1 MEGQSVA
8 RFEDVLR
15 AKAEAARHLHELTQ
29 DMDLSAFV
37 LFSSF
42 SATVGGAGQANYA
55 AANAYLDA
63 LAELR
68 RSEGLPATSIAWG
81 PWASDGMARSA
92 AERWERH
99 GLPAM
104 APEAAIAELAN
115 VVNDPAAASLLVAD
129 VDWDTLAQARA
140 GARSSSLLKELTRH
154 AAGEAADS
162 GTAPADGSLGRRI
175 SGLAPAEQERAV
187 LEFVRSHV
195 AAVLGYGR
203 PDAVDVDRAFK
214 ELGFDSLAAVTL
226 RNRVNAAA
234 GLTLS
239 STLLFDHPTARD
251 LARFLRGEALGLRS
265 DAGQALPAAV
275 ATDDEPI
282 AIVAMSCR
290 FPSDIRTPEALWD
303 LLAEGREVLTEFP
316 ADRGWDLDTLF
327 APDPD
332 EQGKSYVREGAF
344 LAKAGDFDPKFF
356 GISPREATAMDPQQ
370 RLLLETSWEA
380 FERAGI
386 DPAALHGSPTGV
398 FIGSNGQD
406 YATSLRGAS
415 PENVEGHLVT
425 SSAAS
430 VVSGRISYT
439 FGLEGPAVTVDTACS
454 SSLVALHLAAQ
465 ALRQGECTLALAGGV
480 TVMSTPEL
488 FVEFSRQ
495 RGLASDG
502 RCKAFAAAAD
512 GTGWGEGAG
521 LLLLERLSDAE
532 RNGHQVLAV
541 VRGSAVNQDG
551 ASNGLTAPNGPSQ
564 QRVIRAALANARL
577 SAAEVD
583 AVEAHGTGTTL
594 GDPIEAQALLAT
606 YGQDRPEDQ
615 PLRLGSIKSN
625 IGHTQAAA
633 GVAGI
638 MKMVL
643 AMRHGTLPRTLH
655 VDEPSPHVDW
665 TVGAVELLTDSIA
678 WPETGRLRRAGV
690 SSFGVSGTNA
700 HVILEQAPAAVA
712 EEEPARV
719 EPPVVP
725 WVVSAKSEKA
735 LRGQAERLLARV
747 GELSPLDV
755 GFSLATA
762 RGVFEYRAVVLAG
775 HRGGLSALVDGRE
788 APGVVRGRV
797 AGADGRAAFVF
808 PGQGSQ
814 WVGMAAGLL
823 ESSPVFAER
832 LGECAAALAP
842 YVDWSL
848 TGILRDGENDAWLEQ
863 VDVVQP
869 VLWAVMVSLAEVWR
883 STGVEPAAVIG
894 HSQGEIAAA
903 CVAGALSLEDAA
915 KVVALRSKAL
925 RALSGR
931 GGMVSVSLDV
941 EAVEKRLDGRLAV
954 AAVNGPA
961 TVVVSGDNDALDE
974 LLAQCEADGI
984 RVRRIAVDYASHCAH
999 VEEIETALLRDLAG
1013 IAPRS
1018 ASVPFYST
1026 VTGSVLETG
1035 ALDAA
1040 YWYRNLRQTVRFQE
1054 TVQALLDDGFRL
1066 FVESSAHPVLTM
1078 GVEQTAET
1086 HNTPITAVGSLRRDE
1101 GGLDRFLTSVAE
1113 AFVGGAN
1120 VDWAGLFDG
1129 TGARRVDLPT
1139 YAFQHQR
1146 YWIEPSAA
1154 PQGDVTSAGLT
1165 AADHPLLGAA
1175 VTLPASGGALLTGR
1189 LSLRTHPWL
1198 GEHAVRDR
1206 ALFPASAFVE
1216 LALRAGDAVGCDRVE
1231 ELTLEA
1237 PLLLPEQGAV
1247 QVQLT
1252 VGGAD
1257 GSGARSLDVYARV
1270 EDGEDGED
1278 AEDRPWTRHAS
1289 GVLVS
1294 AADGAE
1300 AADAVEL
1307 GAWPP
1312 AGARAVDLAGFYE
1325 RLADSGVAYGP
1336 VFRGLRAAWRRD
1348 DEIFAEVSLPEEA
1361 RAEVGRYG
1369 LHPAL
1374 LDAAVQAG
1382 LGPID
1387 GGVADGVRLPF
1398 VWRGVSLHATGA
1410 STVRVR
1416 LAPVGADG
1424 VSVFITDAAG
1434 VPVARAEALVA
1445 RPVSPEQLA
1454 AADPGTDARTA
1465 DGSGRTAVTRRALPQ
1480 AAPDA
1485 EENSL
1490 RRSLLKASEAERQR
1504 MLLRLVQE
1512 QAAAVLGEATPDA
1525 VEPELPFKELG
1536 FDSLTAVELRNRLN
1550 AATGHRLSA
1559 TLVFDHPTPVALAD
1573 HLHAELLGLQGDT
1586 VAAALPAARAA
1597 TDQEP
1602 IAIVAMSCRLP
1613 GGVRS
1618 PEDLWELLTEGRDAI
1633 SGLPQDRGW
1642 DLDGLYDADPDNPGT
1657 TYTRHGGFVDD
1668 VSGFDPA
1675 FFGISPREATA
1686 MDPQQRLL
1694 LETGWEAFE
1703 RAGIDPASL
1712 RGSETGVF
1720 MGAGS
1725 HGYGT
1730 GPHAPSSGVE
1740 GYLVTGNALS
1750 VTSGRLAYV
1759 FGFEGPAVAV
1769 DTACSSS
1776 LVALH
1781 LAVQSLR
1788 QGECSMALAGGSA
1801 IMSTPW
1807 TFVGF
1812 SRQRGLAPDGRCK
1825 PFAASADGFG
1835 PAEGVGVLLLER
1847 LSDARRNGHRV
1858 LAVVRGTAINQD
1870 GASNGLTAPNGPSQQ
1885 RVIRAALANA
1895 RLSAAEVD
1903 AVEAH
1908 GTGTK
1913 LGDPIEAQALFATYG
1928 QDRPEDKP
1936 LLLGS
1941 IKSNIGHTQAA
1952 AGVAGV
1958 IKMVLGMQ
1966 HGVLPRTLHLD
1977 EPSPHV
1983 DWSEGSVRLLA
1994 DDAPWPETGRPRRAG
2009 VSSFGMS
2016 GTNAHAVLEQAPQDA
2031 ATDDDD
2037 RDPKPPV
2044 VVPWVVSARSES
2056 ALGAQAERLLA
2067 RVGELSPLDVGFSLA
2082 TARGVFE
2089 HRAVVL
2095 AGDQDGLVEG
2105 LSALADGRGVPGV
2118 VRGVAGSRGQAAF
2131 VFPGQG
2137 SQWAGMAAEL
2147 LDSSPVFAERVA
2159 ECAAALV
2166 PYVDWSLTGLLRG
2179 DDAAWLEQ
2187 VDVVQ
2192 PVLWAVMVSLA
2203 EVWRSTGVEP
2213 AAVIGHSQGEIAA
2226 ACVAGALSLEDAAK
2240 VVALRSKA
2248 LRALSGRG
2256 GMVSVSLDV
2265 EAVEERLD
2273 GRLAVAAVNGPA
2285 TVVVSGDTDALEE
2298 LLAGCEADGI
2308 RARRIAV
2315 DYASHCAHVEEIE
2328 SALLRDLA
2336 GIAPR
2341 PASVPFYSTVTGSV
2355 LETDT
2360 LDAAYWYRNLRQT
2373 VRFEETVQALLNDG
2387 FRLFVESS
2395 AHPVLTMG
2403 VEQTAEAHNT
2413 PITAVGSLRRD
2424 EGGLDRFLISVAEA
2438 FVGGASVD
2446 WAGLFDGTGARRIDL
2461 PTYAFQYQR
2470 YWLESTPAAAGD
2482 VTSAGLSAAGHPL
2495 LGAAVTLP
2503 ASGGVLLTGRLSLRT
2518 HPWLAGHAVGGTVL
2532 LPGTAFVELALRA
2545 GDAVGCDRVEELTLE
2560 APLVLP
2566 EDGAVDVQLAVD
2578 GPQGDGRRELSVYAR
2593 RDDASGGSWVR
2604 HASGVLVSGAAR
2616 DDAAGLSAWPPAGAR
2631 TVDIDG
2637 LYERLAATG
2646 LEYGTVFRGLLAA
2659 WRRGDEVFAEVALPE
2674 EARGEAGMYGLH
2686 PALLDT
2692 ALHAWLTGTGPESE
2706 EVRLPFVWRGVSLY
2720 ATGASTLRVRLAPAG
2735 ADGMSVLVAD
2745 AAGMPVASAD
2755 ALVTRVVAREQ
2766 FASPAGMSDVLHR
2779 VAWNAVPDAVA
2790 AASDGSCAVVGAD
2803 PHGLLGAL
2811 KTAERSP
2818 EEHTDLAALEE
2829 HVLSGSPAP
2838 DLVFVSLASGPSE
2851 DVAAATREV
2860 THRALDVVRTW
2871 PAAECFGAAR
2881 LVLVTRGAVAVA
2893 AAEELGDLPAAAV
2906 WGLARSAQAEHP
2918 DRFVLLDVDGAD
2930 ASLEALFD
2938 AVTTGEPQLAV
2949 REGRTLVPRLAG
2961 GAADGV
2967 LVPAGDTSAWRLEAS
2982 EAGTLEGLALRP
2994 APEATRELG
3003 EHEVRVAVRAAGL
3016 NFRDVLISLGMYPD
3030 QALMGGEGSGVVVA
3044 TGPGVSSL
3052 AVGDRVMGIWSGGFG
3067 PLVVTDHRTL
3077 ARIPDG
3083 WSFTE
3088 AASVPVVYV
3097 TALYALR
3104 ELARVRSGESLL
3116 VHAAAGGVGMAAV
3129 QLARAWGVEVF
3140 ATASPAKWD
3149 VLRALGLDDAHL
3161 ASSRTVEFAR
3171 RFADASGGRGV
3182 DVVLNSLAGEFIDA
3196 SLRLLGEG
3204 GRFVEMGKTDLRD
3217 ADDVT
3222 AARPGVT
3229 YRAFDLGEAGP
3240 ERIGAMLAEI
3250 LELFAR
3256 GELRLPPTRVWDVRR
3271 APEAFRFMS
3280 QARHVGK
3287 LVLSV
3292 PAALDPDGTVLIT
3305 GAGGVLGGLVAR
3317 HLVVEHGVRNLLLV
3331 SRRGPAADGMAEL
3344 QAELASAGASVR
3356 VAACDVADRDALTR
3370 LLSELP
3376 DGHGLTGI
3384 VHAAG
3389 VLDDATLASLTPE
3402 RVDAVL
3408 RAKADAAWNL
3418 HELTLRSDLAL
3429 FALFSSTAG
3438 VIGSAGQANYA
3449 AANTFL
3455 DALAQHRRAQGLPAV
3470 SLAWGLWAERTG
3482 MTGHLN
3488 QADLARM
3495 TRGGLVPFSSEE
3507 GLALFDAAGGLAEG
3521 LVVPAR
3527 LDTGALAAQAAD
3539 GVTPLPA
3546 VLRGLV
3552 RRPAATRRAVTQE
3565 PERAEEPS
3573 LSRRLSGLAPAERRR
3588 TLLRL
3593 VQEHAA
3599 TVLGHGSAAAVV
3611 TDRGFLELGFDSL
3624 TAVELRNRLNA
3635 ATGLRLPATLI
3646 FDYPTP
3652 EALAGLV
3659 EEELAPA
3666 PGETAEGAGLGT
3678 EIDRLEAV
3686 LRDAG
3691 ADTDATTREMVTAR
3705 LKDLLSTVSAWDV
3718 PGDGPAADAPT
3729 AVTEHLETAEAD
3741 ELFAFIDQEFG
3752 TSEEFGSA

>member
-1 MEGQSVA
+1 VVHTAGVLDDGVLDGQSVA

-15 AKAEAARHLHELTQ
+15 SKAEAARHLHELTQ

-81 PWASDGMARSA
+81 PWANDGMARSVA
-92 AERWERH
+92 DRWARH

-115 VVNDPAAASLLVAD
+115 AVNDPAAASLLVAD

-140 GARSSSLLKELTRH
+140 GARSSSLLKELTEQ
-154 AAGEAADS
+154 AAREAADS
-162 GTAPADGSLGRRI
+162 GTTSADATLRHRI

-195 AAVLGYGR
+195 AAVLGYSR

-226 RNRVNAAA
+226 RNRINAAA

-239 STLLFDHPTARD
+239 STLLFDHPTARE
-251 LARFLRGEALGLRS
+251 LARFLRDEALGLRS
-265 DAGQALPAAV
+265 DAGSALPAVA

-290 FPSDIRTPEALWD
+290 FPSDIRTPEELWD
-303 LLAEGREVLTEFP
+303 LLADGREVLTDFP
-316 ADRGWDLDTLF
+316 ADRGWALDTLF

-332 EQGKSYVREGAF
+332 EHGKSYVREGGF

-356 GISPREATAMDPQQ
+356 GISPREALAMDPQQ

-406 YATSLRGAS
+406 YATSLREAS

-512 GTGWGEGAG
+512 GTGWGEGVG
-521 LLLLERLSDAE
+521 LLLLERLSDAQ

-583 AVEAHGTGTTL
+583 VVEAHGTGTKL

-606 YGQDRPEDQ
+606 YGQERSEDQ
-615 PLRLGSIKSN
+615 PLWLGSIKSN

-643 AMRHGTLPRTLH
+643 AMRQGTLPRTLH

-665 TVGAVELLTDSIA
+665 TVGAVELLTDAIA
-678 WPETGRLRRAGV
+678 WPETGRPRRAGV

-700 HVILEQAPAAVA
+700 HVILEQAPVAVA
-712 EEEPARV
+712 EEESASV
-719 EPPVVP
+719 EPPVVVP
-725 WVVSAKSEKA
+725 WVVSGKSEAA
-735 LRGQAERLLARV
+735 LRAQAERLLAHV
-747 GELSPLDV
+747 GELSSLDV
-755 GFSLATA
+755 GFSLAA
-762 RGVFEYRAVVLAG
+762 GRGVFEHRAVVLG
-775 HRGGLSALVDGRE
+775 DHRDGLSALVEGRE
-788 APGVVRGRV
+788 VPGVVRGRV

-832 LGECAAALAP
+832 LAECGAALAP

-848 TGILRDGENDAWLEQ
+848 TGILRDAENDAWLEQ

-869 VLWAVMVSLAEVWR
+869 VLWAVMVSLAEMWR

-925 RALSGR
+925 RVLSGR
-931 GGMVSVSLDV
+931 GGMVSVSLNE
-941 EAVEKRLDGRLAV
+941 EAVEERLNSRLAV

-974 LLAQCEADGI
+974 LLAGCESDGI
-984 RVRRIAVDYASHCAH
+984 RARRIAVDYASHCAH
-999 VEEIETALLRDLAG
+999 VEEIESALLRDLAG
-1013 IAPRS
+1013 ISPRP

-1026 VTGSVLETG
+1026 VTGGVLDTG
-1035 ALDAA
+1035 TLDAA
-1040 YWYRNLRQTVRFQE
+1040 YWYRNLRQTVCFQE
-1054 TVQALLDDGFRL
+1054 AVQALLDDGFRL

-1078 GVEQTAET
+1078 GVEQTAENHDVT
-1086 HNTPITAVGSLRRDE
+1086 TVGSLRRDE

-1113 AFVGGAN
+1113 AFVGGAS
-1120 VDWAGLFDG
+1120 VDWAKLFDG

-1154 PQGDVTSAGLT
+1154 RQGDVTSAGLS

-1189 LSLRTHPWL
+1189 LSLRAHAWL
-1198 GEHAVRDR
+1198 GEHAVLDQ
-1206 ALFPASAFVE
+1206 AMLPASAFVE
-1216 LALRAGDAVGCDRVE
+1216 LALRAGDVVGCDRVE

-1237 PLLLPEQGAV
+1237 PLLLPEQSSV

-1252 VGGAD
+1252 VSGPD
-1257 GSGARSLDVYARV
+1257 GSGARSLDVHARL
-1270 EDGEDGED
+1270 EDS
-1278 AEDRPWTRHAS
+1278 ADRPWIRHAS

-1294 AADGAE
+1294 AADGSAAAGAAE
-1300 AADAVEL
+1300 L
-1307 GAWPP
+1307 SAWPP

-1325 RLADSGVAYGP
+1325 RLADSGVTYGP
-1336 VFRGLRAAWRRD
+1336 VFRGLRAAWRRG
-1348 DEIFAEVSLPEEA
+1348 DEVFAEVALPEEA

-1369 LHPAL
+1369 IHPAL
-1374 LDAAVQAG
+1374 LDTAAQAG
-1382 LGPID
+1382 LGPL
-1387 GGVADGVRLPF
+1387 GGGLADGIRLPF
-1398 VWRGVSLHATGA
+1398 VWRGVSLYATGA

-1416 LAPVGADG
+1416 LAPTGADG
-1424 VSVFITDAAG
+1424 LSVLIADAAG
-1434 VPVARAEALVA
+1434 ALVARADALVA

-1454 AADPGTDARTA
+1454 AAADSATGARTA
-1465 DGSGRTAVTRRALPQ
+1465 DGPGRTTVARRALAQ

-1504 MLLRLVQE
+1504 TLLRLVQE

-1525 VEPELPFKELG
+1525 VAPELPFKELG

-1550 AATGHRLSA
+1550 TATGHRLSA

-1573 HLHAELLGLQGDT
+1573 HLHAELLGLQDDT
-1586 VAAALPAARAA
+1586 TEAAPPAVRAA

-1633 SGLPQDRGW
+1633 SGLPRDRGW
-1642 DLDGLYDADPDNPGT
+1642 DLDRLYDADPDNPGT

-1788 QGECSMALAGGSA
+1788 QGECSLALAGGSA

-1847 LSDARRNGHRV
+1847 LSDARRNGHQV

-1928 QDRPEDKP
+1928 QDRPEGQP

-1983 DWSEGSVRLLA
+1983 DWSEGTVRLLA
-1994 DDAPWPETGRPRRAG
+1994 DDAAWPETGRPRRAG

-2031 ATDDDD
+2031 AADGDD
-2037 RDPKPPV
+2037 RNAKSPA

-2056 ALGAQAERLLA
+2056 ALAAQAERLLA
-2067 RVGELSPLDVGFSLA
+2067 HVGELSPVDVGFSLA
-2082 TARGVFE
+2082 AGRGVFE

-2095 AGDQDGLVEG
+2095 AGHRDG
-2105 LSALADGRGVPGV
+2105 LSALAEGREVPGV
-2118 VRGVAGSRGQAAF
+2118 VRGVAGSRGQAVF

-2137 SQWAGMAAEL
+2137 SQWVGMAAGL
-2147 LDSSPVFAERVA
+2147 LDSSTVFAERIA
-2159 ECAAALV
+2159 ECGAALA
-2166 PYVDWSLTGLLRG
+2166 PYVDWSLTDLLRS
-2179 DDAAWLEQ
+2179 DDAGWLEQ

-2203 EVWRSTGVEP
+2203 EVWRWAGVEP

-2226 ACVAGALSLEDAAK
+2226 ACVAGALSLADAAK

-2248 LRALSGRG
+2248 LRVLSGRG

-2265 EAVEERLD
+2265 EAVEARLD
-2273 GRLAVAAVNGPA
+2273 GRLSVAAVNGPA
-2285 TVVVSGDTDALEE
+2285 TVVVSGDNDALDE

-2328 SALLRDLA
+2328 DALLRDLA
-2336 GIAPR
+2336 GITPR
-2341 PASVPFYSTVTGSV
+2341 PASVPFYSTVTGGV
-2355 LETDT
+2355 LETGAF
-2360 LDAAYWYRNLRQT
+2360 DAAYWYRNLRQT
-2373 VRFEETVQALLNDG
+2373 VRFQEAVQALLDDG

-2403 VEQTAEAHNT
+2403 IEQTAENHS
-2413 PITAVGSLRRD
+2413 ITAVGSLRR
-2424 EGGLDRFLISVAEA
+2424 
-2438 FVGGASVD
+2438 
-2446 WAGLFDGTGARRIDL
+2446 
-2461 PTYAFQYQR
+2461 
-2470 YWLESTPAAAGD
+2470 
-2482 VTSAGLSAAGHPL
+2482 
-2495 LGAAVTLP
+2495 
-2503 ASGGVLLTGRLSLRT
+2503 
-2518 HPWLAGHAVGGTVL
+2518 
-2532 LPGTAFVELALRA
+2532 
-2545 GDAVGCDRVEELTLE
+2545 
-2560 APLVLP
+2560 
-2566 EDGAVDVQLAVD
+2566 
-2578 GPQGDGRRELSVYAR
+2578 
-2593 RDDASGGSWVR
+2593 
-2604 HASGVLVSGAAR
+2604 
-2616 DDAAGLSAWPPAGAR
+2616 
-2631 TVDIDG
+2631 
-2637 LYERLAATG
+2637 
-2646 LEYGTVFRGLLAA
+2646 
-2659 WRRGDEVFAEVALPE
+2659 
-2674 EARGEAGMYGLH
+2674 
-2686 PALLDT
+2686 
-2692 ALHAWLTGTGPESE
+2692 
-2706 EVRLPFVWRGVSLY
+2706 
-2720 ATGASTLRVRLAPAG
+2720 
-2735 ADGMSVLVAD
+2735 
-2745 AAGMPVASAD
+2745 
-2755 ALVTRVVAREQ
+2755 
-2766 FASPAGMSDVLHR
+2766 
-2779 VAWNAVPDAVA
+2779 
-2790 AASDGSCAVVGAD
+2790 
-2803 PHGLLGAL
+2803 
-2811 KTAERSP
+2811 
-2818 EEHTDLAALEE
+2818 
-2829 HVLSGSPAP
+2829 
-2838 DLVFVSLASGPSE
+2838 
-2851 DVAAATREV
+2851 
-2860 THRALDVVRTW
+2860 
-2871 PAAECFGAAR
+2871 
-2881 LVLVTRGAVAVA
+2881 
-2893 AAEELGDLPAAAV
+2893 
-2906 WGLARSAQAEHP
+2906 
-2918 DRFVLLDVDGAD
+2918 
-2930 ASLEALFD
+2930 
-2938 AVTTGEPQLAV
+2938 
-2949 REGRTLVPRLAG
+2949 
-2961 GAADGV
+2961 
-2967 LVPAGDTSAWRLEAS
+2967 
-2982 EAGTLEGLALRP
+2982 
-2994 APEATRELG
+2994 
-3003 EHEVRVAVRAAGL
+3003 
-3016 NFRDVLISLGMYPD
+3016 
-3030 QALMGGEGSGVVVA
+3030 
-3044 TGPGVSSL
+3044 
-3052 AVGDRVMGIWSGGFG
+3052 
-3067 PLVVTDHRTL
+3067 
-3077 ARIPDG
+3077 
-3083 WSFTE
+3083 
-3088 AASVPVVYV
+3088 
-3097 TALYALR
+3097 
-3104 ELARVRSGESLL
+3104 
-3116 VHAAAGGVGMAAV
+3116 
-3129 QLARAWGVEVF
+3129 
-3140 ATASPAKWD
+3140 
-3149 VLRALGLDDAHL
+3149 
-3161 ASSRTVEFAR
+3161 
-3171 RFADASGGRGV
+3171 
-3182 DVVLNSLAGEFIDA
+3182 
-3196 SLRLLGEG
+3196 
-3204 GRFVEMGKTDLRD
+3204 
-3217 ADDVT
+3217 
-3222 AARPGVT
+3222 
-3229 YRAFDLGEAGP
+3229 
-3240 ERIGAMLAEI
+3240 
-3250 LELFAR
+3250 
-3256 GELRLPPTRVWDVRR
+3256 
-3271 APEAFRFMS
+3271 
-3280 QARHVGK
+3280 
-3287 LVLSV
+3287 
-3292 PAALDPDGTVLIT
+3292 
-3305 GAGGVLGGLVAR
+3305 
-3317 HLVVEHGVRNLLLV
+3317 
-3331 SRRGPAADGMAEL
+3331 
-3344 QAELASAGASVR
+3344 
-3356 VAACDVADRDALTR
+3356 
-3370 LLSELP
+3370 
-3376 DGHGLTGI
+3376 
-3384 VHAAG
+3384 
-3389 VLDDATLASLTPE
+3389 
-3402 RVDAVL
+3402 
-3408 RAKADAAWNL
+3408 
-3418 HELTLRSDLAL
+3418 
-3429 FALFSSTAG
+3429 
-3438 VIGSAGQANYA
+3438 
-3449 AANTFL
+3449 
-3455 DALAQHRRAQGLPAV
+3455 
-3470 SLAWGLWAERTG
+3470 
-3482 MTGHLN
+3482 
-3488 QADLARM
+3488 
-3495 TRGGLVPFSSEE
+3495 
-3507 GLALFDAAGGLAEG
+3507 
-3521 LVVPAR
+3521 
-3527 LDTGALAAQAAD
+3527 
-3539 GVTPLPA
+3539 
-3546 VLRGLV
+3546 
-3552 RRPAATRRAVTQE
+3552 
-3565 PERAEEPS
+3565 
-3573 LSRRLSGLAPAERRR
+3573 
-3588 TLLRL
+3588 
-3593 VQEHAA
+3593 
-3599 TVLGHGSAAAVV
+3599 
-3611 TDRGFLELGFDSL
+3611 
-3624 TAVELRNRLNA
+3624 
-3635 ATGLRLPATLI
+3635 
-3646 FDYPTP
+3646 
-3652 EALAGLV
+3652 
-3659 EEELAPA
+3659 
-3666 PGETAEGAGLGT
+3666 
-3678 EIDRLEAV
+3678 
-3686 LRDAG
+3686 
-3691 ADTDATTREMVTAR
+3691 
-3705 LKDLLSTVSAWDV
+3705 
-3718 PGDGPAADAPT
+3718 
-3729 AVTEHLETAEAD
+3729 
-3741 ELFAFIDQEFG
+3741 
-3752 TSEEFGSA
+3752 

>member
-1 MEGQSVA
+1 M
-8 RFEDVLR
+8 
-15 AKAEAARHLHELTQ
+15 
-29 DMDLSAFV
+29 
-37 LFSSF
+37 
-42 SATVGGAGQANYA
+42 
-55 AANAYLDA
+55 
-63 LAELR
+63 
-68 RSEGLPATSIAWG
+68 
-81 PWASDGMARSA
+81 
-92 AERWERH
+92 
-99 GLPAM
+99 
-104 APEAAIAELAN
+104 
-115 VVNDPAAASLLVAD
+115 
-129 VDWDTLAQARA
+129 
-140 GARSSSLLKELTRH
+140 
-154 AAGEAADS
+154 
-162 GTAPADGSLGRRI
+162 
-175 SGLAPAEQERAV
+175 
-187 LEFVRSHV
+187 
-195 AAVLGYGR
+195 
-203 PDAVDVDRAFK
+203 
-214 ELGFDSLAAVTL
+214 
-226 RNRVNAAA
+226 
-234 GLTLS
+234 
-239 STLLFDHPTARD
+239 
-251 LARFLRGEALGLRS
+251 
-265 DAGQALPAAV
+265 
-275 ATDDEPI
+275 
-282 AIVAMSCR
+282 
-290 FPSDIRTPEALWD
+290 
-303 LLAEGREVLTEFP
+303 
-316 ADRGWDLDTLF
+316 
-327 APDPD
+327 
-332 EQGKSYVREGAF
+332 
-344 LAKAGDFDPKFF
+344 
-356 GISPREATAMDPQQ
+356 
-370 RLLLETSWEA
+370 
-380 FERAGI
+380 
-386 DPAALHGSPTGV
+386 
-398 FIGSNGQD
+398 
-406 YATSLRGAS
+406 
-415 PENVEGHLVT
+415 
-425 SSAAS
+425 
-430 VVSGRISYT
+430 
-439 FGLEGPAVTVDTACS
+439 
-454 SSLVALHLAAQ
+454 
-465 ALRQGECTLALAGGV
+465 
-480 TVMSTPEL
+480 
-488 FVEFSRQ
+488 
-495 RGLASDG
+495 
-502 RCKAFAAAAD
+502 
-512 GTGWGEGAG
+512 
-521 LLLLERLSDAE
+521 
-532 RNGHQVLAV
+532 
-541 VRGSAVNQDG
+541 
-551 ASNGLTAPNGPSQ
+551 
-564 QRVIRAALANARL
+564 
-577 SAAEVD
+577 
-583 AVEAHGTGTTL
+583 
-594 GDPIEAQALLAT
+594 
-606 YGQDRPEDQ
+606 
-615 PLRLGSIKSN
+615 
-625 IGHTQAAA
+625 
-633 GVAGI
+633 
-638 MKMVL
+638 
-643 AMRHGTLPRTLH
+643 
-655 VDEPSPHVDW
+655 
-665 TVGAVELLTDSIA
+665 
-678 WPETGRLRRAGV
+678 
-690 SSFGVSGTNA
+690 
-700 HVILEQAPAAVA
+700 
-712 EEEPARV
+712 
-719 EPPVVP
+719 
-725 WVVSAKSEKA
+725 
-735 LRGQAERLLARV
+735 
-747 GELSPLDV
+747 
-755 GFSLATA
+755 
-762 RGVFEYRAVVLAG
+762 
-775 HRGGLSALVDGRE
+775 
-788 APGVVRGRV
+788 
-797 AGADGRAAFVF
+797 
-808 PGQGSQ
+808 
-814 WVGMAAGLL
+814 
-823 ESSPVFAER
+823 
-832 LGECAAALAP
+832 
-842 YVDWSL
+842 
-848 TGILRDGENDAWLEQ
+848 
-863 VDVVQP
+863 
-869 VLWAVMVSLAEVWR
+869 
-883 STGVEPAAVIG
+883 
-894 HSQGEIAAA
+894 
-903 CVAGALSLEDAA
+903 
-915 KVVALRSKAL
+915 
-925 RALSGR
+925 
-931 GGMVSVSLDV
+931 
-941 EAVEKRLDGRLAV
+941 
-954 AAVNGPA
+954 
-961 TVVVSGDNDALDE
+961 
-974 LLAQCEADGI
+974 
-984 RVRRIAVDYASHCAH
+984 
-999 VEEIETALLRDLAG
+999 
-1013 IAPRS
+1013 
-1018 ASVPFYST
+1018 
-1026 VTGSVLETG
+1026 
-1035 ALDAA
+1035 
-1040 YWYRNLRQTVRFQE
+1040 
-1054 TVQALLDDGFRL
+1054 
-1066 FVESSAHPVLTM
+1066 
-1078 GVEQTAET
+1078 
-1086 HNTPITAVGSLRRDE
+1086 
-1101 GGLDRFLTSVAE
+1101 
-1113 AFVGGAN
+1113 
-1120 VDWAGLFDG
+1120 
-1129 TGARRVDLPT
+1129 
-1139 YAFQHQR
+1139 
-1146 YWIEPSAA
+1146 
-1154 PQGDVTSAGLT
+1154 
-1165 AADHPLLGAA
+1165 
-1175 VTLPASGGALLTGR
+1175 
-1189 LSLRTHPWL
+1189 
-1198 GEHAVRDR
+1198 
-1206 ALFPASAFVE
+1206 
-1216 LALRAGDAVGCDRVE
+1216 
-1231 ELTLEA
+1231 
-1237 PLLLPEQGAV
+1237 

-1252 VGGAD
+1252 VSGAD
-1257 GSGARSLDVYARV
+1257 GSGARGLDVYARI
-1270 EDGEDGED
+1270 EDGT
-1278 AEDRPWTRHAS
+1278 DRPWTRHAS

-1294 AADGAE
+1294 AADGSAAAGAAE
-1300 AADAVEL
+1300 LSV
-1307 GAWPP
+1307 WPP
-1312 AGARAVDLAGFYE
+1312 AGARAVDLSGFYE
-1325 RLADSGVAYGP
+1325 RLADSGVVYGP

-1348 DEIFAEVSLPEEA
+1348 DEIFAEVALPEEA
-1361 RAEVGRYG
+1361 RAEVSRYG

-1374 LDAAVQAG
+1374 LDTAVQAG
-1382 LGPID
+1382 LGPLD
-1387 GGVADGVRLPF
+1387 GEVADGIRLPF

-1416 LAPVGADG
+1416 LAPAGSDA
-1424 VSVFITDAAG
+1424 VSVLIADPTG
-1434 VPVARAEALVA
+1434 VPVARADALVA
-1445 RPVSPEQLA
+1445 RPVAPEQLA
-1454 AADPGTDARTA
+1454 AAAPGTDARTA

-1480 AAPDA
+1480 AASDA

-1490 RRSLLKASEAERQR
+1490 RQDLRKASEPERR
-1504 MLLRLVQE
+1504 RVLLRLVQE

-1559 TLVFDHPTPVALAD
+1559 TLVFDHPTPLALAE
-1573 HLHAELLGLQGDT
+1573 HLHAELLGLQDEAT
-1586 VAAALPAARAA
+1586 VAAPPAVRAA

-1633 SGLPQDRGW
+1633 SGLPRDRGW
-1642 DLDGLYDADPDNPGT
+1642 DLDRLYDADPDNPGT

-1730 GPHAPSSGVE
+1730 GPHDPSSGVE

-1788 QGECSMALAGGSA
+1788 QGECSLALAGGSA

-1928 QDRPEDKP
+1928 QDRPEDQP

-2016 GTNAHAVLEQAPQDA
+2016 GTNAHAVLEQAPQDT
-2031 ATDDDD
+2031 ATDERD
-2037 RDPKPPV
+2037 RDEKPPV

-2056 ALGAQAERLLA
+2056 ALAAQAERLLA

-2095 AGDQDGLVEG
+2095 SGHREG
-2105 LSALADGRGVPGV
+2105 LSALADGREVPGV
-2118 VRGVAGSRGQAAF
+2118 VRGVAGSRGQTVF

-2147 LDSSPVFAERVA
+2147 LDSSPVFAERIA
-2159 ECAAALV
+2159 ECGAALA
-2166 PYVDWSLTGLLRG
+2166 PYVDWSLTDLLRG
-2179 DDAAWLEQ
+2179 DDDAWLEQ

-2265 EAVEERLD
+2265 AAVEERLD
-2273 GRLAVAAVNGPA
+2273 DRLSVAAINGPA
-2285 TVVVSGDTDALEE
+2285 TVVVSGDTDALDE

-2328 SALLRDLA
+2328 STLLRDLA
-2336 GIAPR
+2336 GISPR
-2341 PASVPFYSTVTGSV
+2341 PASVPFYSTVTGGV

-2373 VRFEETVQALLNDG
+2373 VRFQEAVQALLDDG

-2403 VEQTAEAHNT
+2403 IEQTAETHT
-2413 PITAVGSLRRD
+2413 ITAVGSLRRG
-2424 EGGLDRFLISVAEA
+2424 EGGLDRFLTSVAEA

-2446 WAGLFDGTGARRIDL
+2446 WAKLFDGTGARRVDL
-2461 PTYAFQYQR
+2461 PTYAFQRER
-2470 YWLESTPAAAGD
+2470 YWLEPVPAAAGD
-2482 VTSAGLSAAGHPL
+2482 VTSAGLSAADHPL

-2503 ASGGVLLTGRLSLRT
+2503 ASDGVLLTGRLSLRT
-2518 HPWLAGHAVGGTVL
+2518 HPWLADHAVGETVL

-2545 GDAVGCDRVEELTLE
+2545 GDAVGSGQVEELTLE

-2566 EDGAVDVQLAVD
+2566 EEGSVDVQLVVD

-2593 RDDASGGSWVR
+2593 RADAPGGSWTR
-2604 HASGVLVSGAAR
+2604 HASGVLVPGAAR
-2616 DDAAGLSAWPPAGAR
+2616 DDVAELSAWPPAGAQ

-2646 LEYGTVFRGLLAA
+2646 LAYGPVFRGLLAA

-2674 EARGEAGMYGLH
+2674 EARGEAGLYGLH

-2692 ALHAWLTGTGPESE
+2692 ALHAWLTGTGPECE

-2720 ATGASTLRVRLAPAG
+2720 ATGAPTLRVRLAPAG

-2745 AAGMPVASAD
+2745 AAGMPVAAAD
-2755 ALVTRVVAREQ
+2755 ALVTRVVASEQ

-2779 VAWNAVPDAVA
+2779 VAWNAVPDTS
-2790 AASDGSCAVVGAD
+2790 ASASGGSCAVVGAD
-2803 PHGLLGAL
+2803 PYGLLGAL

-2818 EEHTDLAALEE
+2818 QEYPDLAALEE
-2829 HVLSGSPAP
+2829 HVRSGSPAP
-2838 DLVFVSLASGPSE
+2838 DLVFVSLASEPSE

-2860 THRALDVVRTW
+2860 THRALDVVRAW
-2871 PAAECFGAAR
+2871 PAAECLGAAR
-2881 LVLVTRGAVAVA
+2881 LVLVTRGAVAA
-2893 AAEELGDLPAAAV
+2893 ASAEELEDLPAGAV
-2906 WGLARSAQAEHP
+2906 WGLVRSAQAEHP
-2918 DRFVLLDVDGAD
+2918 ERFALADVDGAE
-2930 ASLEALFD
+2930 ASLEALFE

-2967 LVPAGDTSAWRLEAS
+2967 LVPAAGASAWRLEAS
-2982 EAGTLEGLALRP
+2982 AAGTLEGLALLP
-2994 APEATRELG
+2994 APDATRELG

-3030 QALMGGEGSGVVVA
+3030 QALMGGEGAGVVVA

-3077 ARIPDG
+3077 ARIPDD

-3149 VLRALGLDDAHL
+3149 VLRALGVDDAHL

-3171 RFADASGGRGV
+3171 RFAAASGGRGV

-3196 SLRLLGEG
+3196 SLGLLGEG

-3217 ADDVT
+3217 AADVT
-3222 AARPGVT
+3222 AAHPGVT

-3250 LELFAR
+3250 LALFAR

-3317 HLVVEHGVRNLLLV
+3317 HLVAEHGVRNLLLV
-3331 SRRGPAADGMAEL
+3331 SRRGPAADGMPEL
-3344 QAELASAGASVR
+3344 QAELAASGAAVR
-3356 VAACDVADRDALTR
+3356 VAACDVADRDALAR

-3376 DGHGLTGI
+3376 DRHGLTGV

-3402 RVDAVL
+3402 RVDTVL

-3418 HELTLRSDLAL
+3418 HELTHRSDLAL

-3455 DALAQHRRAQGLPAV
+3455 DALAQHRRARGLPAV

-3527 LDTGALAAQAAD
+3527 LDTGALADRAAD
-3539 GVTPLPA
+3539 AVTPLPA

-3552 RRPAATRRAVTQE
+3552 RRPTVTRRAVTRE
-3565 PERAEEPS
+3565 PERSEEQS

-3593 VQEHAA
+3593 VQDHAA
-3599 TVLGHGSAAAVV
+3599 TVLGHGSPTAVV
-3611 TDRGFLELGFDSL
+3611 ADRGFLELGFDSL

-3659 EEELAPA
+3659 EEEIAPA
-3666 PGETAEGAGLGT
+3666 PGEAAGGAGLGT
-3678 EIDRLEAV
+3678 EIDKLEAV

-3691 ADTDATTREMVTAR
+3691 ADPDATTREMVTAR

-3718 PGDGPAADAPT
+3718 TGDGTAADAPT